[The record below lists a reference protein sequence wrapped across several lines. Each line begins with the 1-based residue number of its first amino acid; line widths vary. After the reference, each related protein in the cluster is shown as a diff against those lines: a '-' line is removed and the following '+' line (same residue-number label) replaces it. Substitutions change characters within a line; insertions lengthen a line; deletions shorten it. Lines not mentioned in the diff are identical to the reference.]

1 MTIIVT
7 FLILIVV
14 LIIFLAFSIVYSNKE
29 KLEKISFKESMD
41 LTGFPIVTFYIGEN
55 KLNFI
60 LDTGSN
66 VSYINKDCLS
76 DIPYKKI
83 DKVTYVTGFQADEE
97 PKPFAYFEFYYK
109 ENKFED
115 EFCVV
120 DLSPSFSQIKQ
131 QSGVVLHG
139 LLGSNFFQKYRYVLN
154 FDELKA
160 YSKK

>member
-1 MTIIVT
+1 MLLVII
-7 FLILIVV
+7 L
-14 LIIFLAFSIVYSNKE
+14 LAFAIVNSNNCSVD
-29 KLEKISFKESMD
+29 KISFKESMD
-41 LTGFPIVTFYIGEN
+41 LTGFPIVTFYIGEK

-66 VSYINKDCLS
+66 VSYINKNCLS

-83 DKVTYVTGFQADEE
+83 DKTTYVTGFQADEE

-109 ENKFED
+109 EHKFED
-115 EFCVV
+115 EFCIV
-120 DLSPSFSQIKQ
+120 DLSTSFGQIKQ

-139 LLGSNFFQKYRYVLN
+139 LLGSKFFQKYRYVIN
-154 FDELKA
+154 FDELIA